1 MEMKMKMEMKEQK
14 NFYSSVDWLFWLN
27 FELDNLPADFDELV
41 DFVSMYDRS
50 SIVKLEEEYEH
61 SRRWKRRM
69 KSLGRFILSLIAQ
82 NEFRGRYKK

>member
-1 MEMKMKMEMKEQK
+1 MGKILNKPHK
-14 NFYSSVDWLFWLN
+14 NFYSSVDWLFWSN
-27 FELDNLPADFDELV
+27 FELENLPADFDELV

-50 SIVKLEEEYEH
+50 IIIELEEEYEY

-82 NEFRGRYKK
+82 DEFKGRYKK

>member
-1 MEMKMKMEMKEQK
+1 MGKIHNKTQK
-14 NFYSSVDWLFWLN
+14 NFYSSVWSN
-27 FELDNLPADFDELV
+27 FELENLPADFDELV

-50 SIVKLEEEYEH
+50 IIIELEEEYEH

-82 NEFRGRYKK
+82 DEFRGRYKK

>member
-1 MEMKMKMEMKEQK
+1 MGKIRNKTQK
-14 NFYSSVDWLFWLN
+14 NFYSSVDWLFWSN
-27 FELDNLPADFDELV
+27 FELENLPADFDELV

-50 SIVKLEEEYEH
+50 IIIELEEEYEH

-82 NEFRGRYKK
+82 DEFRGRYKK

>member
-1 MEMKMKMEMKEQK
+1 MEMKMKMVLKKEK
-14 NFYSSVDWLFWLN
+14 NFYSSVDWLFWSN
-27 FELDNLPADFDELV
+27 FELENLPADFDELV
-41 DFVSMYDRS
+41 DFVSMYDHS
-50 SIVKLEEEYEH
+50 SIVELEKEYEH